1 MSGRKLDSKPISVP
15 EVKKLMEEVKEKM
28 EKIDAEEGMSHFQD
42 ITFDYVNKFAKISD
56 QTARKI
62 KKMLMEQYEMEETTA
77 INIIN
82 IDPQRVQ
89 ELRTILE
96 KTKIGRSLS
105 EDDLQ
110 EMLYKIEDIKV
121 S

>member
-1 MSGRKLDSKPISVP
+1 MSGRKLDEKPISIP

-42 ITFDYVNKFAKISD
+42 ITYDYVNKFAKMSD
-56 QTARKI
+56 QKAAKV
-62 KKMLMEQYEMEETTA
+62 KKMLKEQYDMEDPTA

-82 IDPQRVQ
+82 ISPNKVQ

-96 KTKIGRSLS
+96 KTKLGKSLS
-105 EDDLQ
+105 DDDLQ